1 VDLSEISCDD
11 VLHEIEHY
19 LHGELDSEHS
29 AELARHLSDC
39 YPCLERAEFQRKLKE
54 IVRSKCQSSQAPP
67 ADLVVRVRRVIHAEF
82 HSGRDAEQ
90 R

>member
-19 LHGELDSEHS
+19 LHGELDQLHS

-39 YPCLERAEFQRKLKE
+39 SPCLERAEFQRKLKE
-54 IVRSKCQSSQAPP
+54 IVRSKCHNVQAPP
-67 ADLVVRVRRVIHAEF
+67 SHLVMRIRHVIHAEF
-82 HSGRDAEQ
+82 HNGPDSEQ
-90 R
+90 P